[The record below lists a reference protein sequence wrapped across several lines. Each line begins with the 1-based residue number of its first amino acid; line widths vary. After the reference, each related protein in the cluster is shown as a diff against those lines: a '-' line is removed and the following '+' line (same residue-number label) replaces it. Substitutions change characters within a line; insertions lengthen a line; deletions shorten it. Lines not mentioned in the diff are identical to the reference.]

1 MNPFRSEAAAY
12 RFLMFAVG
20 VLAAVVFADRVGGS
34 VAALT
39 LVALV
44 AVVAVAVLGWSST
57 SRVSDRSPPTID
69 LARGAANG
77 RRILVVANETVAGA
91 RLFEEIRARAVGDN
105 TQILVLCPALNSRL
119 RHWLSDEDG
128 ARSAARRRLD
138 ASLARLAAAGIDAH
152 GEIGD
157 ADPIQAIEDAL
168 RTFGGGEIIISTH
181 PPGQS
186 NWLERGVVS
195 RARELF
201 PLPIAHV
208 IGEQFEIRAPAAI
221 AYAASVAD
229 GPEAPNALPT

>member
-12 RFLMFAVG
+12 RFLMFVAG
-20 VLAAVVFADRVGGS
+20 VLAAVVVADRVGGN
-34 VAALT
+34 VASLT
-39 LVALV
+39 LTALV
-44 AVVAVAVLGWSST
+44 AVGVLTWVST
-57 SRVSDRSPPTID
+57 RRVSSLSPPRID
-69 LARGAANG
+69 FGRGAANE
-77 RRILVVANETVAGA
+77 RRIIVVANETVGGT
-91 RLFEEIRARAVGDN
+91 RLFEEIRARALDDN
-105 TQILVLCPALNSRL
+105 AQILVLCPALNSRL

-128 ARSAARRRLD
+128 ARAAARRRLD
-138 ASLARLAAAGIDAH
+138 ASLSRLAGAGIDAR

-168 RTFGGGEIIISTH
+168 RTFGGVEIIISTH

-208 IGEQFEIRAPAAI
+208 IGEQFETRAPAAV
-221 AYAASVAD
+221 AYAGGIPD
-229 GPEAPNALPT
+229 KPEAPNAVPT

>member
-1 MNPFRSEAAAY
+1 MNPFRSEAAAF
-12 RFLMFAVG
+12 RFLIFVAG
-20 VLAAVVFADRVGGS
+20 VLAAVVVVNRVGGS

-44 AVVAVAVLGWSST
+44 AVAVLAWSST
-57 SRVSDRSPPTID
+57 KRVTDLSPPRID
-69 LARGAANG
+69 FGRGAANE
-77 RRILVVANETVAGA
+77 RRILVVANETVGGA

-119 RHWLSDEDG
+119 RHWLSDDDG
-128 ARSAARRRLD
+128 ARAAARRRLD
-138 ASLARLAAAGIDAH
+138 ASLARLAGVGIDAR

-157 ADPIQAIEDAL
+157 ADPLQAIEDAL

-195 RARELF
+195 KARELF

-208 IGEQFEIRAPAAI
+208 IGDQFETPAPAAVV
-221 AYAASVAD
+221 YAGLVAD
-229 GPEAPNALPT
+229 APEAPNALPT